1 MYVLLK
7 TTCAIALELYTA
19 YVLPYMVT
27 VRFHSCRTRIT
38 AVQAIEIENTT
49 YTYTICL
56 VVVLLPIKLLRSML
70 FYYLK
75 LSYCSFMAIQPF
87 IDP

>member
-1 MYVLLK
+1 MNLLFLNSLTLLIMLQTITRELYSRVMYVLLK

-49 YTYTICL
+49 Y
-56 VVVLLPIKLLRSML
+56 
-70 FYYLK
+70 
-75 LSYCSFMAIQPF
+75 IQYA
-87 IDP
+87 